1 MSHPRG
7 VAVSL
12 THALSVRTRGLGRA
26 IVYIHGLGE
35 SGLCFDELASQ
46 PELAGFRHVI
56 VDLPG
61 YGRSPWPAVAPSL
74 VELAEVVASGL
85 AQWRGDERAPIVVG
99 HSMGGVIG
107 TILCERHP
115 DAVGALVNIEG
126 NVTRGD
132 CTASAVAA
140 RQSLDDFVAGGFDTL
155 RDTTYAEGVRDVAK
169 RGYYAAMRFADPRS
183 FHRHARELVAVS
195 DDESMAARL
204 AAIAARVPLVYVAG
218 VPGGAA
224 ARTLAVLAERAIA
237 TVRVEPAGH
246 WPFIDRP
253 DVVANA
259 IRSLA

>member
-1 MSHPRG
+1 M
-7 VAVSL
+7 
-12 THALSVRTRGLGRA
+12 SVRTRGRGRA

-35 SGLCFDELASQ
+35 SGLCFDELAAE
-46 PELAGFRHVI
+46 PTLAGFRHVI

-85 AQWRGDERAPIVVG
+85 DAWRGDERAPIVVG

-107 TILCERHP
+107 AILCERHA
-115 DAVGALVNIEG
+115 AVGAFVNIEG
-126 NVTRGD
+126 NVTPGD

-140 RQSLDDFVAGGFDTL
+140 RQSLADFVAGGFDTL

-169 RGYYAAMRFADPRS
+169 RGYYASMRFADPRS
-183 FHRHARELVAVS
+183 FHRHARELVAIS
-195 DDESMAARL
+195 DDESMAERL
-204 AAIAARVPLVYVAG
+204 AAIAVRVPLVYVAG

-224 ARTLAVLAERAIA
+224 ARTLAVLAERAIG

-246 WPFIDRP
+246 WPFVDRP

-259 IRSLA
+259 IKSLA